1 MGLFSSINIA
11 STGLTADRVRLDV
24 IADNMS
30 NVNTTRTPEGGP
42 FRRSRV
48 IMRPRVD
55 SPYWRSPF
63 LPDSMDNGIGRGVRV
78 VEIQKDNSEN
88 NPNPLRWDPS
98 HPDAIQSG
106 PRQGYVELSNVDV
119 VTEMVD
125 MISAS
130 RSYEANAAIIEG
142 SKAMF
147 QRALDIGSR

>member
-11 STGLTADRVRLDV
+11 ATGLSADRVRLDV

-30 NVNTTRTPEGGP
+30 NVNTTRTAEGGP

-48 IMRPRVD
+48 IMRPRVE

-63 LPDSMDNGIGRGVRV
+63 LPNSLDNGIGRGVRV
-78 VEIQKDNSEN
+78 AEIQKDFAKE
-88 NPNPLRWDPS
+88 NPLRWDPT
-98 HPDAIQSG
+98 HPDAIKSG
-106 PRQGYVELSNVDV
+106 PREGYVELPNVDI

-130 RSYEANAAIIEG
+130 RSYEANSSIIEG
-142 SKAMF
+142 SKSIF
-147 QRALDIGSR
+147 KRALDIGGR

>member
-1 MGLFSSINIA
+1 MGIFNSINIA
-11 STGLTADRVRLDV
+11 STGLTANRMRLDV
-24 IADNMS
+24 IADNMA
-30 NVNTTRTPEGGP
+30 NVNTTRTTEGGP

-48 IMRPRVD
+48 VMRPMVE

-63 LPDSMDNGIGRGVRV
+63 LPDTLDNGLGKGVRV
-78 VEIQKDNSEN
+78 VEVQKDRATE
-88 NPNPLRWDPS
+88 PRYVYDPT
-98 HPDAIQSG
+98 HPDAILTG
-106 PRQGYVELSNVDV
+106 PHEGYVEMPNVDV

-142 SKAMF
+142 SKMMF